1 MTGSLQLSTSRPT
14 ARTETQRDEGAE
26 QLVQIRRIVRIMD
39 DALEIPGL
47 GLRIG
52 LDPIIGL
59 LPGAG
64 DLLSA
69 AVSGWVIVT
78 AARLGASPAVLA
90 RMLGNAGVDAL
101 FGAVPFLGDLF
112 DFAFKAHR
120 KNLGLL
126 EAHFA
131 DPGETRRRSR
141 WLLMSLAGGA
151 CALLAGMA
159 GLLAWGLWELV
170 RLATG

>member
-1 MTGSLQLSTSRPT
+1 MTRSLQLRRSQPASRDVVP
-14 ARTETQRDEGAE
+14 RDEGTE
-26 QLVQIRRIVRIMD
+26 QLEQIRRIVRIMD
-39 DALEIPGL
+39 DAVAIPGL
-47 GLRIG
+47 GLRVG

-69 AVSGWVIVT
+69 SVSGWVIVT
-78 AARLGASPAVLA
+78 AARLGASPAVLV

-112 DFAFKAHR
+112 DVAFKAHR
-120 KNLGLL
+120 KNLRLL
-126 EAHFA
+126 EAHLA

-141 WLLMSLAGGA
+141 FTLMLAAGGA
-151 CALLAGMA
+151 SALLAGMA
-159 GLLAWGLWELV
+159 ALLAWGLWELMRAV
-170 RLATG
+170 IG